1 MIEIANAL
9 LLEGDKFMSEM
20 NLRQA
25 NILRFT
31 YSGCGPF
38 TKNIDRLPEA
48 AVHRRSYEKEF
59 WKYSAHLQKSTH
71 REVRF
76 Q

>member
-48 AVHRRSYEKEF
+48 AVHRRS
-59 WKYSAHLQKSTH
+59 
-71 REVRF
+71 
-76 Q
+76 